1 MAVSGPNG
9 EGFANTAAAL
19 CPTFSPAMDAG
30 DVPLLP
36 RAERTRGQVAVISQ
50 SGGMGFAFFDHGRPK
65 ELSFRYIVTT
75 GNEACLEASDFAEFM
90 IDEGKTDAILML
102 IEDIKNVATFERAAA
117 KALRAGVPLIVNR
130 LGASEAG
137 ARAIAAHTAARGND
151 AEYRALFR
159 KYGVIESN
167 DLDEMVDIA
176 AAFVDMGKRLPAG
189 NRVAI
194 ASSSGGG
201 GAWVAD
207 ACALAG
213 LDMPMLDDAM
223 RAKIDVYLPPYGTSQ
238 NPVDVTAQAIHE
250 RGYAEFARLA
260 AESPNVDGVILVVTG
275 RHPRFLLEDREHLI
289 ALGRDTKKP
298 VLLWSYTRPAAVCVD
313 LLERSGLAAVHQCAQ
328 LRPRHARDGGLSRG
342 AREAFERISTMANYP
357 GHRRGDLRLRRH
369 HRDPAPAAQFLRHRA
384 DQLDRRR
391 ARGARQG
398 RPVPRRGARRAGQ
411 VVLRRREFRRRLDA
425 RQVRSAAGRGDVAG
439 RPPLHPGGA
448 AVPLEEA
455 DRRRDPR
462 RGGRRRARARDGAG
476 LPRRLSGDALLRRT
490 SRGSASIRASA

>member
-1 MAVSGPNG
+1 MADIAKLLWPESVAIIGASSDTRGLRGRIVQILRSHPYKGAVYPVSRSETEVQGLKAYKSVADLPKPADLAALIIPAKFVPQELERCGAAGTKAAIILSSGFAEEKGETGPALQRDIQAIAKKYDMAVSGPNG

-19 CPTFSPAMDAG
+19 CPTFSPAMDPG

-36 RAERTRGQVAVISQ
+36 AAERARGQVAVISQ

-65 ELSFRYIVTT
+65 DLSFRYIVTT
-75 GNEACLEASDFAEFM
+75 GNEACLEASDFAEFI
-90 IDEGKTDAILML
+90 IDEGKTDVVLML
-102 IEDIKNVATFERAAA
+102 IEDIKNPATFERMAA
-117 KALRAGVPLIVNR
+117 KALRAGKPLIVNR

-137 ARAIAAHTAARGND
+137 ARAIAAHTAARGDD
-151 AEYRALFR
+151 AAYRALFR
-159 KYGVIESN
+159 KFGVIESN

-176 AAFVDMGKRLPAG
+176 AAFINMGKRLPAT

-213 LDMPMLDDAM
+213 LDMPLLDDAT

-275 RHPRFLLEDREHLI
+275 RHPRFLLEDRDHLI
-289 ALGRDTKKP
+289 ALGHDSRKP

-313 LLERSGLAAVHQCAQ
+313 LLSE
-328 LRPRHARDGGLSRG
+328 
-342 AREAFERISTMANYP
+342 
-357 GHRRGDLRLRRH
+357 
-369 HRDPAPAAQFLRHRA
+369 
-384 DQLDRRR
+384 
-391 ARGARQG
+391 
-398 RPVPRRGARRAGQ
+398 
-411 VVLRRREFRRRLDA
+411 
-425 RQVRSAAGRGDVAG
+425 
-439 RPPLHPGGA
+439 
-448 AVPLEEA
+448 
-455 DRRRDPR
+455 
-462 RGGRRRARARDGAG
+462 AG
-476 LPRRLSGDALLRRT
+476 LPLFTNVHNCARAMRVMADYRAARDAFK
-490 SRGSASIRASA
+490 G